1 MNLSFLLNLALPL
14 IRGIVKNRTQ
24 KRKMR
29 NLMLEIFQA
38 IKTAYAD
45 DEAFHIISDVF
56 SFKKPPDISNPR

>member
-14 IRGIVKNRTQ
+14 IRNIVKNPAQ

-45 DEAFHIISDVF
+45 DEAFQ
-56 SFKKPPDISNPR
+56 